1 MSTLTLMASYSDVI
15 FYSLIGAAIS
25 LIGGLILISN
35 KNTAKKLAVYGTPF
49 AAGALI
55 AAVFVDLLPEGAK
68 NNADHVFIGC
78 MFGFLGFFIFQRIM
92 GSLHHHHDEDEKDSH
107 SDTSRLTIIIGNT
120 AHNALDGVAIGA
132 AFLINVPTGIVTTI
146 AIAAHEIPH
155 EIGDFALLLSRGMS
169 RMAVVL
175 INIAGALLSTFVAVL
190 VFWLGGSEQVP
201 IGLLLG
207 ISSGF
212 LLYIAGSD
220 IIPGINSVSPKNIT
234 KDWQLF
240 LLLAGFAVVWVAITV
255 SGRFIVA

>member
-1 MSTLTLMASYSDVI
+1 MATYFDVI

-25 LIGGLILISN
+25 LIGGIILIRN
-35 KNTAKKLAVYGTPF
+35 KNTAKKLAIYGTPF

-55 AAVFVDLLPEGAK
+55 AAVFVDLLPEGVK
-68 NNADHVFIGC
+68 NNADQVFIGC

-92 GSLHHHHDEDEKDSH
+92 GSLHHHHDEDEKNSH
-107 SDTSRLTIIIGNT
+107 SETSRLTIIIGNT

-132 AFLINVPTGIVTTI
+132 AFLVNVPTGIVTTI

-169 RMAVVL
+169 RKAVVL
-175 INIAGALLSTFVAVL
+175 INIVGALLSTVVAVL
-190 VFWLGGSEQVP
+190 VFWLGGSDHVP
-201 IGLLLG
+201 IGFLLG

-220 IIPGINSVSPKNIT
+220 IIPDINSANPKKIT

-240 LLLAGFAVVWVAITV
+240 LLLAGVAVVWLAVTVAD
-255 SGRFIVA
+255 GFIVA